1 MTAAAGGLAA
11 RVEGTVVGD
20 LLESL
25 RRTRAV
31 DMSYTI
37 AAQAFVALFPL
48 VLVVTGAFTA
58 NADDSV
64 FARELVDRFGLAGA
78 ARLAVEQLFTTPSS
92 GSGVYWLG
100 LLITLLSAV
109 SLARRVARAYAL
121 VWELPAPSARQ
132 QWRGLAWLLLQVVMV
147 VLVSTLRGVRRDHGT
162 AVEIVGLVLVLL
174 LWGGG
179 EYLAQRLLTFGRVA
193 RRRLA
198 VAASL
203 VTVGRAGVVV
213 WSGVYLPGALSRQ
226 AELYG
231 PIGVVFALFTWI
243 FASVAVLL
251 LGPLL
256 AAVGTAR
263 PVRSW
268 LRTG

>member
-1 MTAAAGGLAA
+1 MSVSGLAA

-20 LLESL
+20 LGEAL

-58 NADDSV
+58 QGGDSI

-78 ARLAVEQLFTTPSS
+78 ARVAVQQLFTTPSS

-100 LLITLLSAV
+100 LVITVLSAV
-109 SLARRVARAYAL
+109 SLARRVSRAYAL
-121 VWELPAPSARQ
+121 VWELPTPSSRQ
-132 QWRGLAWLLLQVVMV
+132 QWRGLAWLLLQVAMI
-147 VLVSTLRGVRRDHGT
+147 VLVSGLRAVRRDHGA
-162 AVEIVGLVLVLL
+162 AVELVALVALL
-174 LWGGG
+174 GVWGVG

-193 RRRLA
+193 RARLA
-198 VAASL
+198 TAAAV
-203 VTVGRAGVVV
+203 VTIGRAGVVV
-213 WSGVYLPGALSRQ
+213 WSAVYLPNALARQ

-243 FASVAVLL
+243 FANVAVLL
-251 LGPLL
+251 LCPLL

-268 LRTG
+268 LRTQ

>member
-1 MTAAAGGLAA
+1 MSAAGLAA

-20 LLESL
+20 LLEAL
-25 RRTRAV
+25 RRTRTV

-48 VLVVTGAFTA
+48 VLVITGAFTTHG
-58 NADDSV
+58 DSSI

-78 ARLAVEQLFTTPSS
+78 ARLAVEQLFTTPAS

-100 LLITLLSAV
+100 LVITTLSVV
-109 SLARRVARAYAL
+109 SLTRRVARAYAHI
-121 VWELPAPSARQ
+121 WELPTPSPRQ
-132 QWRGLAWLLLQVVMV
+132 QWRGLAWLLLQVAMF
-147 VLVSTLRGVRRDHGT
+147 VLVSGLRDVRRDHGPG
-162 AVEIVGLVLVLL
+162 VELVALVGLLLV
-174 LWGGG
+174 WGFG

-193 RRRLA
+193 RPRLA
-198 VAASL
+198 AAAAV

-213 WSGVYLPGALSRQ
+213 WSAVYLPGALARQ

-243 FASVAVLL
+243 FANVAVLL
-251 LGPLL
+251 LCPLL
-256 AAVGTAR
+256 AAVATAR
-263 PVRSW
+263 PVGSW
-268 LRTG
+268 LRPTDG

>member
-1 MTAAAGGLAA
+1 MSVSGLAA

-20 LLESL
+20 LLEAL
-25 RRTRAV
+25 RRTRSV

-48 VLVVTGAFTA
+48 VLVITGAFTG
-58 NADDSV
+58 NGDHSV
-64 FARELVDRFGLAGA
+64 FARQLVSRFGLAGA

-100 LLITLLSAV
+100 LLITLLSAF
-109 SLARRVARAYAL
+109 SLARRVSRAYAL
-121 VWELPAPSARQ
+121 IWELPAPTARQ
-132 QWRGLAWLLLQVVMV
+132 QWRGLAWLLLQVAMV
-147 VLVSTLRGVRRDHGT
+147 VLVSGLRDVRRDHGF
-162 AVEIVGLVLVLL
+162 GLTVVLL
-174 LWGGG
+174 VTLLGVWAVG
-179 EYLAQRLLTFGRVA
+179 EFFAQRLLTFGKVA
-193 RRRLA
+193 HSRLA
-198 VAASL
+198 AAAAV
-203 VTVGRAGVVV
+203 VTVGRAAVVV
-213 WSGVYLPGALSRQ
+213 WSGAYLPSALDRQ

-256 AAVGTAR
+256 AAVATAR
-263 PVRSW
+263 PVQTW
-268 LRTG
+268 LRTR